1 MRAFKLAGL
10 TTAVVLP
17 FAASALAA
25 DVAMEQPPLPPAAPQ
40 IQPEPVQFWTGPY
53 AGVFLG
59 YNWGNF
65 EAIPA
70 EDADAISGGGYAG
83 YNWESN
89 DFVFGVE
96 ADAGYS
102 GQEASGAGR
111 QGEVGLFGSLRGRA
125 GYSFNPF
132 MVYATGGVAAADI
145 EYTEAG
151 VSDSNTQLGYTVG
164 GGVEGFV
171 TDNVTARVEYRYTDY
186 GSEDYNLGAGTIS
199 SGYDEHSVRAGVGLK
214 F

>member
-1 MRAFKLAGL
+1 MRSFKLAGL
-10 TTAVVLP
+10 ASVMVLP
-17 FAASALAA
+17 FATSAFAA
-25 DVAMEQPPLPPAAPQ
+25 DAVMAPPQPPAAPE
-40 IQPEPVQFWTGPY
+40 IQPQAVQLWTGPY
-53 AGVFLG
+53 AGIFLG

-65 EAIPA
+65 EAVSA
-70 EDADAISGGGYAG
+70 DADDIAGGGYAG
-83 YNWESN
+83 YNWQVSN
-89 DFVFGVE
+89 FVFGVE
-96 ADAGYS
+96 GDVGYS
-102 GQEASGAGR
+102 AQEASAGAR
-111 QGEVGLFGSLRGRA
+111 QAQNGLFGSLRGRA

-132 MVYATGGVAAADI
+132 MIYATGGVAAADI

-151 VSDSNTQLGYTVG
+151 VADSNTSVGYTVG

-186 GSEDYNLGAGTIS
+186 GNEDYEIGPGTVT

>member
-1 MRAFKLAGL
+1 MRALKLAGL
-10 TTAVVLP
+10 TTAMVLP
-17 FAASALAA
+17 FAAGALAA
-25 DVAMEQPPLPPAAPQ
+25 DAVMAPPLPPAAPQ
-40 IQPEPVQFWTGPY
+40 IQPAPVQFWTGPY

-59 YNWGNF
+59 YNWGDF

-70 EDADAISGGGYAG
+70 EDADAVSGGGYAG

-111 QGEVGLFGSLRGRA
+111 QAEVGLFGSLRGRA

-186 GSEDYNLGAGTIS
+186 GSDDYNLGAGTIS
-199 SGYDEHSVRAGVGLK
+199 SGYDEHSDRAGVGLK

>member
-1 MRAFKLAGL
+1 
-10 TTAVVLP
+10 VE
-17 FAASALAA
+17 ASA
-25 DVAMEQPPLPPAAPQ
+25 
-40 IQPEPVQFWTGPY
+40 G
-53 AGVFLG
+53 GR
-59 YNWGNF
+59 
-65 EAIPA
+65 
-70 EDADAISGGGYAG
+70 DA
-83 YNWESN
+83 
-89 DFVFGVE
+89 
-96 ADAGYS
+96 
-102 GQEASGAGR
+102 
-111 QGEVGLFGSLRGRA
+111 EVGLFGSLRGRA

-164 GGVEGFV
+164 GGVEGFI

-186 GSEDYNLGAGTIS
+186 GSDSYDLGGVGTIT

>member
-1 MRAFKLAGL
+1 MRAFKVAGL
-10 TTAVVLP
+10 VSVMVLP
-17 FAASALAA
+17 FAVNANAA
-25 DVAMEQPPLPPAAPQ
+25 DAVMTPPEPPAQPVL
-40 IQPEPVQFWTGPY
+40 QPETVQLWTGPY
-53 AGVFLG
+53 AGIFLG

-65 EAIPA
+65 DAVSA
-70 EDADAISGGGYAG
+70 DADDVAGGGYAG
-83 YNWESN
+83 YNWQVN

-96 ADAGYS
+96 GDIGYS
-102 GQEASGAGR
+102 AQEASSGGLQA
-111 QGEVGLFGSLRGRA
+111 QNGLFGSLRGRA

-132 MVYATGGVAAADI
+132 MIYATGGVAAADI

-151 VSDSNTQLGYTVG
+151 ASDSNTAVGYTVG

-186 GSEDYNLGAGTIS
+186 GSDDYQLGTGTVT
-199 SGYDEHSVRAGVGLK
+199 SGYDEHSVRAGVGLR